1 MNQCLNT
8 YPIITEET
16 MSPAFQSNFLHVAP
30 PLLGFLIASPAA
42 DPALFGEMRDIL
54 AAAAP
59 VGVSLIEKFKQKAPN
74 VVVREGWLVQY
85 E

>member
-1 MNQCLNT
+1 M
-8 YPIITEET
+8 
-16 MSPAFQSNFLHVAP
+16 AP

-74 VVVREGWLVQY
+74 VVVREGRIQY
-85 E
+85 ESDQH